1 MGTLCS
7 TAKNLPYGQFVE
19 TARQLEVPS
28 GTELKPKSQWKFIG
42 KEMPRIDGI
51 AKATG
56 TAQFGLDI
64 DIPNL
69 HRVLVKR
76 SPVAGGKLKS
86 FDASKAR
93 SVKGVTDVLQISN
106 GVAIVATGYW
116 AAKKG
121 LAVLETEWDLPSLSN
136 VSTAQEKVMFA
147 AAMKQKLAI

>member
-1 MGTLCS
+1 MLLKAAAQQLNVDVSSLS
-7 TAKNLPYGQFVE
+7 TDDGHIVSNGKNLPYGQFVE
-19 TARQLEVPS
+19 TARQIDVPT

-93 SVKGVTDVLQISN
+93 SCWRNRRAANIN

-116 AAKKG
+116 AAKKA
-121 LAVLETEWDLPSLSN
+121 LAV
-136 VSTAQEKVMFA
+136 
-147 AAMKQKLAI
+147 